1 MNFPLSSQLQTAT
14 LDVNIPPDIKIE
26 KTTKDFETQI
36 GSTVTLECHAEGYPD
51 PSISWLREDKKY
63 LRVKE
68 AKGEIKNRE
77 IFFFFC
83 YCY

>member
-1 MNFPLSSQLQTAT
+1 M
-14 LDVNIPPDIKIE
+14 NIPPDIKIE

-36 GSTVTLECHAEGYPD
+36 GSSVTLECHAEGYPD

-68 AKGEIKNRE
+68 ASGEIKNRKKQDSFKQ
-77 IFFFFC
+77 ISKGVSVL
-83 YCY
+83 